1 MAKTSKPARKH
12 RRPGSP
18 ALAQSIIYGWHSA
31 LAALQN
37 PDRIIHGIYATANAA
52 NRLAETGLS
61 LPGPEIRDNREI
73 DRIAGD
79 GAVHQGLAVIC
90 DPLPDRDLDSTDGA
104 ALIVVLDQVTD
115 PHNVGAILRSA
126 AAFGAGALVMTA
138 RHGPA
143 DTGVLAKAASGG
155 LEHVPVI
162 RVANLARAMD
172 QIADLG
178 FLRIGL
184 DSEHADPIESIG
196 VTEKLALVLGAEGK
210 GLRRLTKEKCDRL
223 VRLEIPGPIASL
235 NVSNAAAAI
244 ALYAL
249 TRRR

>member
-1 MAKTSKPARKH
+1 MAKTSKAAPKHPRSGLPVPAR
-12 RRPGSP
+12 
-18 ALAQSIIYGWHSA
+18 SIIYGWHSA

-37 PDRIIHGIYATANAA
+37 PERVIHDIYATANAA
-52 NRLAETGLS
+52 NRLAQTGVT
-61 LPGPEIRDNREI
+61 LPRLEIRDNRDI

-90 DPLPDRDLDSTDGA
+90 DPLPDRDIAGIAGA
-104 ALIVVLDQVTD
+104 ALIVVLDQITD

-126 AAFGAGALVMTA
+126 AAFGAGALIMTA
-138 RHGPA
+138 RHGPG
-143 DTGVLAKAASGG
+143 DTGMLAKAASGG
-155 LEHVPVI
+155 IEHVPVI
-162 RVANLARAMD
+162 RVANLARALD
-172 QIADLG
+172 QIANLG

-184 DSEHADPIESIG
+184 DSAHAETIERIDDEQS
-196 VTEKLALVLGAEGK
+196 LALVLGAEGK

-223 VRLEIPGPIASL
+223 VRLEMPGPIASL
-235 NVSNAAAAI
+235 NVSNAAAI

>member
-1 MAKTSKPARKH
+1 MAKTSKPARQRH
-12 RRPGSP
+12 RSGSP
-18 ALAQSIIYGWHSA
+18 APSRAIIYGWHSG

-37 PDRIIHGIYATANAA
+37 RERIIHGVYVTKNAA
-52 NRLAETGLS
+52 NRLAEAGLALS
-61 LPGPEIRDNREI
+61 GVEIRNNRDL

-90 DPLPDRDLDSTDGA
+90 DPLPGRDLTAIAGA
-104 ALIVVLDQVTD
+104 KLVVVLDQVTD

-126 AAFGAGALVMTA
+126 AAFGAGGLIMTA
-138 RHGPA
+138 RHGPE

-178 FLRIGL
+178 FLRVGL
-184 DSEHADPIESIG
+184 DSEHVETIESISDSAS
-196 VTEKLALVLGAEGK
+196 LALVFGAEGK

-223 VRLEIPGPIASL
+223 VRLDMPGPITSL
-235 NVSNAAAAI
+235 NVSNAAAI
-244 ALYAL
+244 ALYAV

>member
-1 MAKTSKPARKH
+1 MAKTSKPAGKP
-12 RRPGSP
+12 RRSGSP
-18 ALAQSIIYGWHSA
+18 VPARSFIYGWHSA

-37 PDRIIHGIYATANAA
+37 PERVIHGIYATANAA
-52 NRLAETGLS
+52 NRLAQTGLA
-61 LPGPEIRDNREI
+61 LPGPEIRDTRDI
-73 DRIAGD
+73 DRMAGE
-79 GAVHQGLAVIC
+79 GAVHQGLAVAC
-90 DPLPDRDLDSTDGA
+90 DPLPDRDLASIAGT

-115 PHNVGAILRSA
+115 PHNVGAIARSA

-138 RHGPA
+138 RHGPQ

-162 RVANLARAMD
+162 RVANLARALE

-178 FLRIGL
+178 FLRVGL
-184 DSEHADPIESIG
+184 DSEHTETIDSIDDAQNI
-196 VTEKLALVLGAEGK
+196 ALVIGAEGK

-223 VRLEIPGPIASL
+223 ARLEMPGPIASL
-235 NVSNAAAAI
+235 NVSNAAAI
-244 ALYAL
+244 ALYGL

>member
-12 RRPGSP
+12 RRSGSP
-18 ALAQSIIYGWHSA
+18 APARSIIYGWHSA

-37 PDRIIHGIYATANAA
+37 PERIIHGIHATANAA
-52 NRLAETGLS
+52 NRLAQTGLS
-61 LPGPEIRDNREI
+61 LPGLEIHDNRAI
-73 DRIAGD
+73 DSFAGD
-79 GAVHQGLAVIC
+79 GAVHQGLVVIC
-90 DPLPDRDLDSTDGA
+90 DPLPDRDLASITGA
-104 ALIVVLDQVTD
+104 GLIVVLDQITD

-138 RHGPA
+138 RHGP
-143 DTGVLAKAASGG
+143 DNTGVLAKAASGG

-162 RVANLARAMD
+162 RVTNLARALD

-184 DSEHADPIESIG
+184 ASEHMEKIELIPDAEG
-196 VTEKLALVLGAEGK
+196 LALVLGAEGK

-223 VRLEIPGPIASL
+223 VRLDTPGPIASL
-235 NVSNAAAAI
+235 NVSNAAAI

>member
-12 RRPGSP
+12 PRSGSP
-18 ALAQSIIYGWHSA
+18 APARSIIYGWHSA

-37 PDRIIHGIYATANAA
+37 RERVTHEIHATANAA
-52 NRLAETGLS
+52 NRLGQTGVD
-61 LPGPEIRDNREI
+61 LPRLEIRDSRAI
-73 DRIAGD
+73 DRIAGE

-90 DPLPDRDLDSTDGA
+90 DPLPDRDIADIAGA
-104 ALIVVLDQVTD
+104 ALVVVLDQITD
-115 PHNVGAILRSA
+115 PHNVGAIMRSA
-126 AAFGAGALVMTA
+126 AAFGAGALIMTA
-138 RHGPA
+138 RHGPG
-143 DTGVLAKAASGG
+143 DTGLLAKAASGG
-155 LEHVPVI
+155 MEHVPVI
-162 RVANLARAMD
+162 RVANLARALD

-184 DSEHADPIESIG
+184 GSDHVQTVERIETGES
-196 VTEKLALVLGAEGK
+196 LALVLGAEGK

-223 VRLEIPGPIASL
+223 VRLEMPGPIASL
-235 NVSNAAAAI
+235 NVSNAAAI

>member
-1 MAKTSKPARKH
+1 MAKTSKPARQHH
-12 RRPGSP
+12 RSGSP
-18 ALAQSIIYGWHSA
+18 KSARPVIYGWHSA

-37 PDRIIHGIYATANAA
+37 PARVIHAVYATANAA
-52 NRLAETGLS
+52 NRLAEAGLDLS
-61 LPGPEIRDNREI
+61 ALDIRDNRDI

-90 DPLPDRDLDSTDGA
+90 DPLPGRDLAEVAGA
-104 ALIVVLDQVTD
+104 GLIVVLDQVTD

-138 RHGPA
+138 RHGPE

-162 RVANLARAMD
+162 RVANLARALD
-172 QIADLG
+172 QIAHLG
-178 FLRIGL
+178 FLRVGL
-184 DSEHADPIESIG
+184 DSRHDDTIESIDD
-196 VTEKLALVLGAEGK
+196 TASLALVLGAEGK

-223 VRLEIPGPIASL
+223 VRLDIPGPIASL
-235 NVSNAAAAI
+235 NVSNAAAI